1 VSIILVHSQYFY
13 IRRCSYILHF
23 FSECVISAVTEEFSL
38 IPAGAL
44 PRMNLMRHIAVL
56 SFFLTVGATSGWA
69 QTTSFVSGNSVS
81 LDGLT
86 AKITAL
92 SCSACTSGDVLEVFE
107 FSKNNLV
114 FEVVNPTAS
123 SSIFSSTGS
132 TETLSFTLAISPT
145 AGYTHASGKA
155 SSVTQTAVG
164 WEQYTNCT
172 TCSNS
177 SAIASTTF
185 SPAVTTNPLLSTL
198 GIQNKNTAPSQQ
210 TLVGIADNIAT
221 ATNTFTI
228 SSSLT
233 LTPGVGVTVGRLEFD
248 SLALRLHTVP
258 EPASASVL
266 LFSLGGLLIAR
277 RRRRIG

>member
-1 VSIILVHSQYFY
+1 MSVWCRV
-13 IRRCSYILHF
+13 
-23 FSECVISAVTEEFSL
+23 
-38 IPAGAL
+38 
-44 PRMNLMRHIAVL
+44 AVL

-69 QTTSFVSGNSVS
+69 QTTPFALNNSVS

-86 AKITAL
+86 ATIKTL
-92 SCSACTSGDVLEVFE
+92 TCSACTSGDVLEVFE

-114 FEVVNPTAS
+114 FEVVNSTAS

-132 TETLSFTLAISPT
+132 TATLNFTLTISPT
-145 AGYTHASGKA
+145 AAYTHAYGKA
-155 SSVTQTAVG
+155 SSVTQTVVG
-164 WEQYTNCT
+164 WEQYTNCN
-172 TCSNS
+172 TCSAS
-177 SAIASTTF
+177 SAKVSTTF
-185 SPAVTTNPLLSTL
+185 NTAVTTTPLLSTL
-198 GIQNKNTAPSQQ
+198 GVQGKTIAPSQQ
-210 TLVGIADNIAT
+210 TLVGAADNITT
-221 ATNTFTI
+221 ATNAFTI

-233 LTPGVGVTVGRLEFD
+233 LTPGGNTVGRLEFD